1 MLYIKNIIALVVCCF
16 LSAEATAQEQ
26 FRLLDS
32 HTRQPIGFASVF
44 NASGTLL
51 TTSDSEGYIRFKDSV
66 PKFSV
71 SHVAYLNKDVDTD
84 TLKDKV
90 LYMDTREQALNEV
103 LVATKRPEYVVFE
116 AYFRAPQFYNGQLE
130 YYYDGVAY
138 YFVKL
143 KNGEVDHRTL
153 AARYLADDSI
163 KKEECRNGSLLS
175 YAPPFPVPD
184 FYGVGKN
191 KEAMNPASWR
201 TDTLA
206 AKVLFSFDHLYP
218 DTVKSLSLGKYK
230 QQLKSSH
237 SSEVYALRPD
247 GITYTDMVSGRWSRQ
262 MTVTIKD
269 VRKIYDQWEE
279 VYITKASFADKQDV
293 KKFKDEKIGIVD
305 VDQFIEQSAI
315 PPISNSIKAK
325 LPTMTVST
333 R

>member
-1 MLYIKNIIALVVCCF
+1 MENIIALVVCC
-16 LSAEATAQEQ
+16 LLGVEAKAQVQVQ

-32 HTRQPIGFASVF
+32 HTRQPIEFASVF
-44 NASGTLL
+44 NARGTLL

-191 KEAMNPASWR
+191 KEAMNPAFWR

-218 DTVKSLSLGKYK
+218 DTVKSLSLGKYN
-230 QQLKSSH
+230 QQLRSSH

-247 GITYTDMVSGRWSRQ
+247 GITYTDMVSSRWSRQ

-279 VYITKASFADKQDV
+279 VYITKASFAGKQDV
-293 KKFKDEKIGIVD
+293 KKLKDEKMGIVD

-315 PPISNSIKAK
+315 PPISNSIRAK
-325 LPTMTVST
+325 LPTMTAT
-333 R
+333 KR

>member
-1 MLYIKNIIALVVCCF
+1 MENIIALVVCC
-16 LSAEATAQEQ
+16 LLGVEAKAQVQ
-26 FRLLDS
+26 LRLLDS
-32 HTRQPIGFASVF
+32 HTRQPIEFASVF
-44 NASGTLL
+44 NARGTLL

-116 AYFRAPQFYNGQLE
+116 A
-130 YYYDGVAY
+130 
-138 YFVKL
+138 
-143 KNGEVDHRTL
+143 DHRTL

-191 KEAMNPASWR
+191 KEAMNPAFWR

-218 DTVKSLSLGKYK
+218 DTVKSLSLGKYN
-230 QQLKSSH
+230 QQLRSSH

-247 GITYTDMVSGRWSRQ
+247 GITYTDMVSSRWSRQ

-293 KKFKDEKIGIVD
+293 KKFKNEKMGIVD

-315 PPISNSIKAK
+315 PPISNSIRAK
-325 LPTMTVST
+325 LPTMTAT
-333 R
+333 KR

>member
-1 MLYIKNIIALVVCCF
+1 
-16 LSAEATAQEQ
+16 
-26 FRLLDS
+26 
-32 HTRQPIGFASVF
+32 
-44 NASGTLL
+44 
-51 TTSDSEGYIRFKDSV
+51 
-66 PKFSV
+66 
-71 SHVAYLNKDVDTD
+71 
-84 TLKDKV
+84 
-90 LYMDTREQALNEV
+90 MDTREQALNEV
-103 LVATKRPEYVVFE
+103 SVATKRPEYVVFE
-116 AYFRAPQFYNGQLE
+116 AYFRAPQFFNGQLE

-191 KEAMNPASWR
+191 KEAMNPAFWR

-218 DTVKSLSLGKYK
+218 DTVKSLSLGKYN
-230 QQLKSSH
+230 QQLRSSH

-247 GITYTDMVSGRWSRQ
+247 GITYTDMVSSRWSRQ

-293 KKFKDEKIGIVD
+293 KKLKGEKVGIED
-305 VDQFIEQSAI
+305 VEQFIEQSAI

-325 LPTMTVST
+325 LPTMTVSK

>member
-1 MLYIKNIIALVVCCF
+1 M
-16 LSAEATAQEQ
+16 
-26 FRLLDS
+26 
-32 HTRQPIGFASVF
+32 
-44 NASGTLL
+44 
-51 TTSDSEGYIRFKDSV
+51 
-66 PKFSV
+66 
-71 SHVAYLNKDVDTD
+71 AYLNKDVDTD

-103 LVATKRPEYVVFE
+103 SVATKRPEYVVFE

-143 KNGEVDHRTL
+143 KNGGVDHRTL
-153 AARYLADDSI
+153 AARYFIDESI

-247 GITYTDMVSGRWSRQ
+247 GITYTDMVSSRWSRQ
-262 MTVTIKD
+262 MTVTVKD

-293 KKFKDEKIGIVD
+293 KRFKDEKIGIVD

-315 PPISNSIKAK
+315 PPISNSIRAK
-325 LPTMTVST
+325 LPTMTVSK

>member
-1 MLYIKNIIALVVCCF
+1 MDSKNIIALVVCCF

-51 TTSDSEGYIRFKDSV
+51 TTSDSEGYIRFRDSV

-71 SHVAYLNKDVDTD
+71 SHVAYLNKDVEAD
-84 TLKDKV
+84 TLKAEV
-90 LYMDTREQALNEV
+90 LYMDAREQALNEV
-103 LVATKRPEYVVFE
+103 SVTTKRPEYVMFE

-153 AARYLADDSI
+153 AARYFIEDSV

-184 FYGVGKN
+184 FYAIGRN
-191 KEAMNPASWR
+191 KEAMNPAAWR

-218 DTVKSLSLGKYK
+218 DTVKSLSLGKYH
-230 QQLKSSH
+230 QQLRSSL

-247 GITYTDMVSGRWSRQ
+247 GITYTDMVSSRWSRQ
-262 MTVTIKD
+262 MTVTIKN

-293 KKFKDEKIGIVD
+293 KKLKGEKVGIED
-305 VDQFIEQSAI
+305 VEQFIEQSAI

-325 LPTMTVST
+325 LPTMTAAK

>member
-1 MLYIKNIIALVVCCF
+1 MENIIALVVCC
-16 LSAEATAQEQ
+16 LLGVEAKAQVQVQ

-32 HTRQPIGFASVF
+32 HTRQPIEFASVF
-44 NASGTLL
+44 NARGTLL
-51 TTSDSEGYIRFKDSV
+51 TSSDSEGYIRFKDSV

-103 LVATKRPEYVVFE
+103 LVTTKRPEYVVFE
-116 AYFRAPQFYNGQLE
+116 AYFRAPQFYNEQLE

-143 KNGEVDHRTL
+143 KNGKVDHRTL

-191 KEAMNPASWR
+191 KEAMNPA
-201 TDTLA
+201 
-206 AKVLFSFDHLYP
+206 KVLLSFDHLYP
-218 DTVKSLSLGKYK
+218 DTVKSLSLGKYN
-230 QQLKSSH
+230 QQLRSSH

-247 GITYTDMVSGRWSRQ
+247 GITYTDMVSSRWSRQ

-279 VYITKASFADKQDV
+279 VYITKAFFADKQDV

-315 PPISNSIKAK
+315 PPISNSIRAK
-325 LPTMTVST
+325 LPTMTAT
-333 R
+333 KR

>member
-1 MLYIKNIIALVVCCF
+1 MENIIALVVCC
-16 LSAEATAQEQ
+16 LLGVEAKAQVQVQ

-32 HTRQPIGFASVF
+32 HTRQPIEFASVF
-44 NASGTLL
+44 NARGTLL

-153 AARYLADDSI
+153 AARYFIDESI

-184 FYGVGKN
+184 FYGVSKN

-218 DTVKSLSLGKYK
+218 DTVKSLSLGKYN
-230 QQLKSSH
+230 QH
-237 SSEVYALRPD
+237 S
-247 GITYTDMVSGRWSRQ
+247 RWSRQ

-269 VRKIYDQWEE
+269 IRKIYDQWEE

-293 KKFKDEKIGIVD
+293 KKFKDEKMGIVD

-315 PPISNSIKAK
+315 PPISNSIRAK
-325 LPTMTVST
+325 LPTMTAT
-333 R
+333 KR

>member
-1 MLYIKNIIALVVCCF
+1 MENIIALVVCC
-16 LSAEATAQEQ
+16 LLGVEAKAQVQVQ

-32 HTRQPIGFASVF
+32 HTRQPIEFASVF
-44 NASGTLL
+44 NARGTLL
-51 TTSDSEGYIRFKDSV
+51 TSSDSEGYTRFKDSV

-71 SHVAYLNKDVDTD
+71 SHVAYLNKDVDD

-153 AARYLADDSI
+153 AARYFIDESI

-191 KEAMNPASWR
+191 KEAMNPAFW
-201 TDTLA
+201 LA

-247 GITYTDMVSGRWSRQ
+247 GITYTDMVSSRWSRQ

-325 LPTMTVST
+325 LPTMTVSK

>member
-315 PPISNSIKAK
+315 PPISNSIRAK
-325 LPTMTVST
+325 LPTMTAT
-333 R
+333 KR

>member
-1 MLYIKNIIALVVCCF
+1 MENIIALVVCC
-16 LSAEATAQEQ
+16 LLGVEAKAQVQ
-26 FRLLDS
+26 LRLLDS
-32 HTRQPIGFASVF
+32 HTRQPIEFASVF
-44 NASGTLL
+44 NARGTLL
-51 TTSDSEGYIRFKDSV
+51 TTSDSEGYIRFK
-66 PKFSV
+66 
-71 SHVAYLNKDVDTD
+71 
-84 TLKDKV
+84 
-90 LYMDTREQALNEV
+90 QALNEV

-191 KEAMNPASWR
+191 KEAMNPAFWR

-218 DTVKSLSLGKYK
+218 DTVKSLSLGKYN
-230 QQLKSSH
+230 QQLRSSH

-247 GITYTDMVSGRWSRQ
+247 GITYTDMVSSRWSRQ

-293 KKFKDEKIGIVD
+293 KKFKDEKMGIVD

-315 PPISNSIKAK
+315 PPISNSIRAK
-325 LPTMTVST
+325 LPTMTAT
-333 R
+333 KR

>member
-1 MLYIKNIIALVVCCF
+1 
-16 LSAEATAQEQ
+16 
-26 FRLLDS
+26 
-32 HTRQPIGFASVF
+32 
-44 NASGTLL
+44 
-51 TTSDSEGYIRFKDSV
+51 
-66 PKFSV
+66 
-71 SHVAYLNKDVDTD
+71 
-84 TLKDKV
+84 
-90 LYMDTREQALNEV
+90 MDAREQALNEV
-103 LVATKRPEYVVFE
+103 TVTTKRPEYVVFE

-153 AARYLADDSI
+153 AARYFIDDSI
-163 KKEECRNGSLLS
+163 KKEECRNGSMLS

-184 FYGVGKN
+184 FYAIGRN

-218 DTVKSLSLGKYK
+218 DTVKSLSLGKYH
-230 QQLKSSH
+230 QQLRSSL

-247 GITYTDMVSGRWSRQ
+247 GITYTDMVSSRWSRQ

-269 VRKIYDQWEE
+269 IRKIYDQWEE

-293 KKFKDEKIGIVD
+293 KKLKGEKVGIED

-315 PPISNSIKAK
+315 PPISNSIRAK
-325 LPTMTVST
+325 LSTMTAAK